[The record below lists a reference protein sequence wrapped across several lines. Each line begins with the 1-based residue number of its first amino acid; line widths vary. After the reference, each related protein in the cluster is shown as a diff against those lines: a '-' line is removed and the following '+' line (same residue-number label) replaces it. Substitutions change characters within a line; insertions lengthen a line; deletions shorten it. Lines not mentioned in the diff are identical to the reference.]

1 MLPYLPYIN
10 GKQVLFMQKTQF
22 KGVFMLF
29 LTAFIWGSSFVA
41 QSVGMENVEAFTFNG
56 IRTLFGA
63 ATLLPFIIIKD
74 IISLRKNG
82 RPEKK
87 AVTDNTKKIL
97 IGGSIMGIVL
107 CLASNFQQYAFSY
120 EDHSAGKIAFITAFY
135 MFFVPL
141 IGLFFKKRVP
151 LVTWLCVLMGTVG
164 LYFLCVGEEGFSAI
178 TKSDILSFICA
189 IFYAVHILVIEKFAP
204 DTDAVKISFTQFT
217 VSGAISVIIM
227 FIVETPTVSAINE
240 SILPLLYS
248 GIMSCGLAYTF
259 QIVGQKYTESTVASL
274 IMCLES
280 VFGIL
285 CGVIFLHE
293 TLTSREILGCVVMF
307 AAIVISQ
314 FSDTLTNKIKKKVK
328 KA

>member
-1 MLPYLPYIN
+1 
-10 GKQVLFMQKTQF
+10 MQKTQF

-41 QSVGMENVEAFTFNG
+41 QSLGMESVEAFTFNG

-63 ATLLPFIIIKD
+63 ATLLPFIVIKD
-74 IISLRKNG
+74 FISIRKNG
-82 RPEKK
+82 KPEKNTVRK
-87 AVTDNTKKIL
+87 NTKKIL
-97 IGGSIMGIVL
+97 IGGSVMGIVL
-107 CLASNFQQYAFSY
+107 CIASNFQQYAFSY
-120 EDHSAGKIAFITAFY
+120 EDHSAGKIAFVTAFY

-141 IGLFFKKRVP
+141 FGLFLKKRVP
-151 LVTWLCVLMGTVG
+151 LITWLCVVLGTIG
-164 LYFLCVGEEGFSAI
+164 LYFLCVGEEGFSTI

-189 IFYAVHILVIEKFAP
+189 VFYAVHILVIEKFAP
-204 DTDAVKISFTQFT
+204 DTDAVKLSFTQFT
-217 VSGAISVIIM
+217 VSGTFSVIIM
-227 FIVETPTVSAINE
+227 FLIETPTIANINA

-293 TLTSREILGCVVMF
+293 ALTSREILGCVIMF

-314 FSDTLTNKIKKKVK
+314 FSDTLTEKIRKALK